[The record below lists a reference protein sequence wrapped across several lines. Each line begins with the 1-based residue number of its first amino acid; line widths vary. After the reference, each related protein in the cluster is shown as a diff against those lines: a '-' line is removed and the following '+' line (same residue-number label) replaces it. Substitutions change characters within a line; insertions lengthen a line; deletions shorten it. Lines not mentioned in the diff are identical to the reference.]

1 MWKTKQTNELTKEKA
16 MNKYKMKRCGVGTLG
31 ASLRMWCR
39 EVCSQQLYKM
49 VEQNDEVEGGNG
61 RMVGAIKK
69 MKEIKGTRVHMG
81 GLSKIS

>member
-1 MWKTKQTNELTKEKA
+1 M
-16 MNKYKMKRCGVGTLG
+16 
-31 ASLRMWCR
+31 
-39 EVCSQQLYKM
+39 CSQQLYKM